1 MQHFYIQYI
10 RFGITLMFEMFLPF
24 KCFSLL
30 SEKGFSR
37 IMDVKV
43 ESN

>member
-1 MQHFYIQYI
+1 MI
-10 RFGITLMFEMFLPF
+10 GMFLTF

-30 SEKGFSR
+30 SEIGFSR